1 MTHLE
6 HARSLVALNPEDPF
20 WPAKLANAAAART
33 PPEWA
38 EEIVARAGELAA
50 GGEASEVATLA
61 AFFEVRAA
69 RLLPAEQLAQLE
81 GPSVAELERD
91 QLRAELAHERDEAVR
106 WWCEEYPILCGIRG
120 VPPTLDEVPEFA
132 QGAASAAW
140 RERAED
146 APLNHAIAAVVDEV
160 NAHGGAVA
168 VVLEPLSDWSE
179 DEIRHDWRG
188 MTATEKRIYR
198 DAFDL
203 AKPHE
208 RERAQAAR
216 YAHRQVIDYRVR
228 RAEAAAA
235 QVGGR
240 SAA

>member
-6 HARSLVALNPEDPF
+6 YARSLVALDTVDPF
-20 WPAKLANAAAART
+20 WPAKLVQVVAVTAPA
-33 PPEWA
+33 EWS
-38 EEIVARAGELAA
+38 EEIIARAGELAA
-50 GGEASEVATLA
+50 GGDPSEVAQLA

-69 RLLPAEQLAQLE
+69 RLLPADQLAQLE
-81 GPSVAELERD
+81 GPSLAELERD
-91 QLRAELAHERDEAVR
+91 QLRAELAREREEAVV
-106 WWCEEYPILCGIRG
+106 WWVTEYPILCGIRG

-140 RERAED
+140 GAQERLSEFVT
-146 APLNHAIAAVVDEV
+146 AVSNDLG
-160 NAHGGAVA
+160 NTPTAF
-168 VVLEPLSDWSE
+168 EPLSAWSE

-198 DAFDL
+198 EAFER

-208 RERAQAAR
+208 LERAQAAR
-216 YAHRQVIDYRVR
+216 YAHAQVIEYRVR
-228 RAEAAAA
+228 RAEATAE
-235 QVGGR
+235 QMGGR